1 MLSGAGYC
9 ARQPSSEKL
18 KRCVQQKGLIM
29 NIRPMTSDDQAFLW
43 EILYHAIHVEPG
55 SEPPPP
61 AIVKQPELAIYVE
74 DFGRSGDVGFIAE
87 EEGLPIGAAW
97 ARLMHGYGFVDAET
111 PELTIAL
118 MPGYQGRGIGT
129 QLLEKL
135 FEALKPDFESVSLS
149 VTMTNIA
156 RRLYERLGFETLIL
170 EDGTAT
176 MRKLL

>member
-1 MLSGAGYC
+1 MH
-9 ARQPSSEKL
+9 
-18 KRCVQQKGLIM
+18 
-29 NIRPMTSDDQAFLW
+29 IRRITPADQSFLW

-55 SEPPPP
+55 AEPPPRP
-61 AIVKQPELAIYVE
+61 IVTQPELAAYVE
-74 DFGRSGDVGFIAE
+74 NFGQHRGDVGFIAE

-97 ARLMHGYGFVDAET
+97 ARLMHGYGFVDNET

-118 MPGYQGRGIGT
+118 MPGYQGRGTGT

-135 FEALKPDFESVSLS
+135 LEALKPDFEYVSLS

-156 RRLYERLGFETLIL
+156 HRLYERLGFETLIL

-176 MRKLL
+176 MRKQL